1 MTTRQMDSAA
11 ARQTEAMRAA
21 LPATEEFITVRDFAQ
36 QGSGGRPV
44 YLPTFQGRKAIGY
57 IRWPDTNPW
66 AVNTDGL
73 ASWCVFGDTRLYF
86 RP

>member
-1 MTTRQMDSAA
+1 
-11 ARQTEAMRAA
+11 MRATQRDEA
-21 LPATEEFITVRDFAQ
+21 AQAQPQTEEFITVRDFAKL
-36 QGSGGRPV
+36 GAGGRPV
-44 YLPTFQGRKAIGY
+44 YLQTWQGRKPIGY

-66 AVNTDGL
+66 AVNADGL